1 MSRIPRMT
9 CSFLIALVAFAGC
22 SQKPIESYELLGRY
36 VAHGRVPRG
45 GTGEDY
51 FELRA
56 NGTYVRFLKG
66 SGDSTASMSYG
77 TWSRKHVESR
87 DDIVLDAFRW
97 APWQIPPGLPANVV
111 NNLLSPKPGMSVGEI
126 DRYKGT
132 LRIRLMAD
140 VNYWFVKEPTSPR

>member
-1 MSRIPRMT
+1 MI
-9 CSFLIALVAFAGC
+9 CSFLVPLVAFAGC
-22 SQKPIESYELLGRY
+22 SQGPIEHDEVLGRY

-45 GTGEDY
+45 GTGDDY

-56 NGTYVRFLKG
+56 DGTYVRFLKG
-66 SGDSTASMSYG
+66 SGDSEPSISYG
-77 TWSRKHVESR
+77 TWSIKHAENR

-111 NNLLSPKPGMSVGEI
+111 NNLRSPKPGISVGEI

-132 LRIRLMAD
+132 LRIRFMAD
-140 VNYWFVKEPTSPR
+140 VDYWFLKERAAP